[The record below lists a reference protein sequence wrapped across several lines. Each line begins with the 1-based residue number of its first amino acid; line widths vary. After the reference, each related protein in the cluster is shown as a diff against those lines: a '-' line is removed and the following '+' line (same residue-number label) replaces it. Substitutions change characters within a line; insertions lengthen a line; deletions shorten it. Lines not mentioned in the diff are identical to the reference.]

1 MRIKAI
7 LVTSLIAVAAT
18 APFIQPEAATNSFK
32 ITVKTGTSD
41 ATDVDLIDRTGKLYP
56 GSNTPAGI
64 KFTVPLTKLT
74 GASLIAY
81 KDGQLVGPV
90 GKKVNNKLQFRFK
103 AKPTSL
109 TNKTISKVTITLA
122 TRGDSDAYIPATV
135 PAKVFAAASAV
146 PTSSI
151 TTLGINLAA
160 PGAASAKTPT
170 KLAAV
175 SGAAID
181 SDGDALLDLFDT
193 DDDGDGIIDI
203 ADSSIDTGSIQEVDT
218 GVETPFTTLYLSMN
232 DTINWHINGALD
244 PNDIEAVIGGENKF
258 AIAYFFGFAP
268 DDAIGAS
275 VTSGEAICPDALEY
289 CRPASAGA
297 STAVYSGFSEGDP
310 SLQGQLWSAL
320 NFGLEDLPVFGGGGS
335 TWGAA
340 IQPRVG
346 TDKFRAGDT
355 YRVDFK
361 NAEGS
366 VVVRKALTLPPYF
379 VTVPALRA
387 YNTTSND
394 AGDDVL
400 VDYTNPNG
408 PGTSSSNPIVIPNA
422 GAFAGKL
429 RFNVWRL
436 QRAAVAGLET
446 GEYRDFGHLNYGVII
461 SNNSG
466 EFTCGELYSNIS
478 STLTELPSV
487 GQGGGYSSNTGAL
500 LWPLVDSADDYEP
513 SAATD
518 STTVG
523 NNTISFTVNLEACL
537 ARNSLSAGVHSL
549 ILTAAGADT
558 GRGANRGAQTI
569 HFQINPL

>member
-1 MRIKAI
+1 MKLKGI
-7 LVTSLIAVAAT
+7 LATIFIVAATT
-18 APFIQPEAATNSFK
+18 APFIKPEAATNSFR

-56 GSNTPAGI
+56 GSVTPAGI
-64 KFTVPLTKLT
+64 RFKVPLTKLN

-90 GKKVNNKLQFRFK
+90 GKRVNNKLQFRFK

-109 TNKTISKVTITLA
+109 TNTPISKVTITLA
-122 TRGDSDAYIPATV
+122 TRGDADPYIPATV
-135 PAKVFAAASAV
+135 AAKVFAVASAV
-146 PTSSI
+146 ATSSI
-151 TTLGINLAA
+151 TPLGINFPA
-160 PGAASAKTPT
+160 PGALSANIPT

-203 ADSSIDTGSIQEVDT
+203 ADSSVDVASTQEVDT

-232 DTINWHINGALD
+232 ETINWHINGALD

-258 AIAYFFGFAP
+258 AIAYFFGFSP
-268 DDAIGAS
+268 DDTVGAS
-275 VTSGEAICPDALEY
+275 VESGEAICPDALEY

-297 STAVYSGFSEGDP
+297 STSVYSGFSEGDP
-310 SLQGQLWSAL
+310 ALQGQLWSAL
-320 NFGLEDLPVFGGGGS
+320 NFGLEELPVFGGGGS

-361 NAEGS
+361 NSSGT
-366 VVVRKALTLPPYF
+366 VVIRKALTLPPYF

-387 YNTTSND
+387 YNTTSDD
-394 AGDDVL
+394 AAADVL
-400 VDYTNPNG
+400 VDYSNPSG
-408 PGTSSSNPIVIPNA
+408 PGTSQSNPIVIPNA
-422 GAFAGKL
+422 GLFAGKL
-429 RFNVWRL
+429 RLNVWRL
-436 QRAAVAGLET
+436 QRAAVTGLES

-461 SNNSG
+461 NNNSG

-478 STLTELPSV
+478 STLTELPSA

-500 LWPLVDSADDYEP
+500 LWPLVDSANDYEP
-513 SAATD
+513 SSATD
-518 STTVG
+518 ENTIG
-523 NNTISFTVNLEACL
+523 ANTISFTVNLEACL
-537 ARNSLSAGVHSL
+537 SRNGLSAGVHAL
-549 ILTAAGADT
+549 TLTAAGADT

-569 HFQINPL
+569 YFQTNPL